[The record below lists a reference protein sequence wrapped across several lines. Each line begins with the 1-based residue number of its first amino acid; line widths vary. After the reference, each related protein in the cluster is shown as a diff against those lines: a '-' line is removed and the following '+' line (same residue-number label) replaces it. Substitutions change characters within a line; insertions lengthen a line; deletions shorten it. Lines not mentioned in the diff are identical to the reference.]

1 MQSLGSQP
9 CAENLGLVGILK
21 KNPREKQGEGGGK
34 PSVIS
39 HPQVQICLI
48 PLFSLL

>member
-21 KNPREKQGEGGGK
+21 KYPRERNKAREGASRRSFHILK
-34 PSVIS
+34 
-39 HPQVQICLI
+39 CKYA
-48 PLFSLL
+48 